1 MGRPLSKVEYSQ
13 RIDGKWNKWQTWS
26 AADWYDWDFSS
37 VDDDLLEHMDY
48 MKWILVDVVERKGQ

>member
-1 MGRPLSKVEYSQ
+1 MGRALNKIEYSQ

-26 AADWYDWDFSS
+26 AANWYDWDFEE
-37 VDDDLLEHMDY
+37 VEHLLEHMDY